1 MASGRPFAYN
11 TGSSI
16 GGTQQVGDLAV
27 GLPSGELTG
36 LPSFWNGPDEDLG
49 YVIAYSQPNGLH
61 PTSLPEDNLALSSTY
76 KGVDIV
82 LSNNNQTAY
91 QQFGYQMSVL
101 GTTAIGATDRVM
113 FSVLVSLA
121 QPATLS
127 DSHFIGIGYTSMNY
141 QGNPYGAF
149 PGNDGNSMGY
159 CSDGTIWYNGD
170 EYDSGFQTWG
180 DDDVID
186 IAINNNVNGMW
197 VRVNSGHWNNDPA
210 QNPETNAG
218 GIEIIGGPFYPVLC
232 PGYEGTM
239 IIQNKAK
246 YGIPPGYNFL
256 GNVTASVGF
265 WRSKTE
271 TDEDF
276 LDLVKNK
283 TGQTFATGPE
293 AKAWLNNNG
302 YWTSYLPFPSPV
314 LSLDAANYMSGDWID
329 SVGGKSFTL
338 YNSPTRSTDNGGY
351 FSFNAASEQHAI
363 CTSSLP
369 NLNTWSVSVWH
380 YYTGANTGAAPC
392 IVTESFPGNTSNINY
407 SLGNNNAPLSSG
419 FFDGGWRITSLAGEL
434 QQNNWYYI
442 VGTYDGATLK
452 AYVNGSLISSVSYV
466 GTPISSQGGIRLMRR
481 WDLGDYW
488 GGRLATVDIYDEA
501 IGSDG
506 ISSIFN
512 TTKSRFGL

>member
-1 MASGRPFAYN
+1 MASARPFAYN

-16 GGTQQVGDLAV
+16 GGTEQVGDLAV

-36 LPSFWNGPDEDLG
+36 LPSFWNGPDEELG

-76 KGVDIV
+76 KGVDIN
-82 LSNNNQTAY
+82 LSNNGQTAY

-127 DSHFIGIGYTSMNY
+127 DSHFIGVGYTSMNY

-159 CSDGTIWYNGD
+159 RSDGTIWYNGNQ
-170 EYDSGFQTWG
+170 YDSGFQTWG

-186 IAINNNVNGMW
+186 IAINNNINGMW

-246 YGIPPGYNFL
+246 YGIPSGYNFL

-293 AKAWLNNNG
+293 AKTWLNTNG
-302 YWTSYLPFPSPV
+302 YWTSYLPFASAV
-314 LSLDAANYMSGDWID
+314 LSLDAADYTSGDWID

-338 YNSPTRSTDNGGY
+338 YNSPTWSSNNGGY
-351 FSFNAASEQHAI
+351 FNFVSSSGQRAGCS
-363 CTSSLP
+363 TSLP
-369 NLNTWSVSVWH
+369 NLNTWSVAVWH
-380 YYTGANTGAAPC
+380 YYDGTETASNPC
-392 IVTESFPGNTSNINY
+392 IVTETFVGGGLNY
-407 SLGNNNAPLSSG
+407 SLGNNNGGFSSG
-419 FFDGGWRITSLAGEL
+419 FFNGGWQVTDGYSLTAG
-434 QQNNWYYI
+434 NWYYI
-442 VGTYDGATLK
+442 VGTYDGTTVKL
-452 AYVNGSLISSVSYV
+452 YVNNTLVDYTNYT
-466 GTPISSQGGIRLMRR
+466 GTPTSSGAGIRLMER
-481 WDLGDYW
+481 WDSADYW
-488 GGRLATVDIYDEA
+488 GGRLATVDIYSEA
-501 IGSDG
+501 IGSDQ

>member
-1 MASGRPFAYN
+1 
-11 TGSSI
+11 
-16 GGTQQVGDLAV
+16 
-27 GLPSGELTG
+27 
-36 LPSFWNGPDEDLG
+36 
-49 YVIAYSQPNGLH
+49 
-61 PTSLPEDNLALSSTY
+61 
-76 KGVDIV
+76 
-82 LSNNNQTAY
+82 
-91 QQFGYQMSVL
+91 MSVL
-101 GTTAIGATDRVM
+101 GTTAIGAEDKVM
-113 FSVLVSLA
+113 FSVLVNLA
-121 QPATLS
+121 QPATLP
-127 DSHFIGIGYTSMNY
+127 DSHFIGVGYTTMNY
-141 QGNPYGAF
+141 QGNPYGGF
-149 PGNDGNSMGY
+149 PGSDNQSVGY
-159 CSDGTIWYNGD
+159 CSNGTIRWNGNVL
-170 EYDSGFQTWG
+170 STSFTLATWG
-180 DDDVID
+180 DGDIVD
-186 IAINNNVNGMW
+186 IAIDNNNNVLW
-197 VRVNSGHWNNDPA
+197 VRVNGGDWNNNPSS
-210 QNPETNAG
+210 NPETNSQP
-218 GIEIIGGPFYPVLC
+218 IEVIFGPFYPALC

-239 IIQNKAK
+239 IVQNKAK
-246 YGIPPGYNFL
+246 YGIPSGYNFL

-265 WRSKTE
+265 KRSANKTE
-271 TDEDF
+271 GSFVALANAEYGQSFTTGDQA
-276 LDLVKNK
+276 K
-283 TGQTFATGPE
+283 T
-293 AKAWLNNNG
+293 WLNNNG

-351 FSFNAASEQHAI
+351 FSFNAASAQHAI